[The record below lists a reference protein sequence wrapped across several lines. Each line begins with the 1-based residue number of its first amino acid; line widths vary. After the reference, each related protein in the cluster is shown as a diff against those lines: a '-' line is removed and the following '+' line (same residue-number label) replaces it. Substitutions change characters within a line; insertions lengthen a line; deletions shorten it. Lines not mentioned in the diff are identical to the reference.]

1 MKVKK
6 PKGIYLN
13 VYQLACYISLLIVAL
28 PVVDYF
34 CSWYITLLPFLL
46 ITYRLFKYKR
56 TFTSVCY
63 SMLLAIGF
71 VVLQYWGIYRNEEFF
86 MWLVDGIIVWLP
98 CIIALYIK
106 ENNNEKFVKNYLQ
119 TYIIVTT
126 ITSITTIIGL
136 IMYPTASRELA
147 SGTEIYD
154 TTKYTIRNIGGYQHI
169 YALVVL
175 LPILM
180 WLIKR
185 TEKVLRIVNVVA
197 LFINLYCIYRSQ
209 YTIAIIIAAIIVVL
223 TAMKRFKK
231 TIVVTMIL
239 LGTIFLI
246 NPSGVMERLSGGFKY
261 VSECIG
267 MEYVGDRLLQVSQ
280 LLEGGMI
287 HTETSTQR
295 IDHYKHCLE
304 KFSESPVIGNNMG
317 KFSEENISGH
327 SMILDTMSGMGLF
340 GLVLVSIIF
349 ILSYKF
355 VIRVNGKKMN
365 STILMTWLA
374 FVAVSILNPSSFIT
388 IYMILF
394 VLAVCVQRLEKQD
407 EDSLVV

>member
-185 TEKVLRIVNVVA
+185 TEKAWRIVNVVT
-197 LFINLYCIYRSQ
+197 LLINLYCIYRSQ
-209 YTIAIIIAAIIVVL
+209 YTIAIIITAIIVVL
-223 TAMKRFKK
+223 TILKRFKK
-231 TIVVTMIL
+231 IMIVTMIL
-239 LGTIFLI
+239 LGAILSF
-246 NPSGVMERLSGGFKY
+246 NSSGIMERLSSGFKY
-261 VSECIG
+261 VSEHIG

-280 LLEGGMI
+280 LLDGAVI
-287 HTETSTQR
+287 HTDTSAER

-304 KFSESPVIGNNMG
+304 KFSESPIVGHNMWG
-317 KFSEENISGH
+317 FSEENISGH
-327 SMILDTMSGMGLF
+327 SMILDTMSGMGML
-340 GLVLVSIIF
+340 GLLLVGIIF
-349 ILSYKF
+349 IISYKL
-355 VIRVNGKKMN
+355 VLRVNGGKMN
-365 STILMTWLA
+365 STILLTWLA